1 VIGRA
6 DCAWMPR
13 ASAFAKAAADKSPGH
28 DAWRNNGAHAPHN
41 HAAPRTPDESPCLAG
56 LGLCILA
63 AGGAAAMKPEKL
75 LERLAAGH
83 LDNVAF
89 ADFRRLAEAF
99 GFRLERV
106 RGSHQIFGHPQLPA
120 ALALQDRK
128 GQAKPYQIRQLLV
141 LVEDYNL
148 TLEKGSRR

>member
-1 VIGRA
+1 
-6 DCAWMPR
+6 
-13 ASAFAKAAADKSPGH
+13 
-28 DAWRNNGAHAPHN
+28 
-41 HAAPRTPDESPCLAG
+41 
-56 LGLCILA
+56 
-63 AGGAAAMKPEKL
+63 MKPEKL